1 MKFMGGCKIA
11 KFVKVFSLESFPLYD
26 ILLDCFNHG
35 FIHLLQGK
43 HCILGVSGYAI
54 RRLQMAD
61 LHPIAICIRPS
72 SSEVIQYVH
81 FRLNIQFMIDKVL
94 RAYM

>member
-1 MKFMGGCKIA
+1 M
-11 KFVKVFSLESFPLYD
+11 
-26 ILLDCFNHG
+26 DCVCGWVGLWVDSVCVPNV
-35 FIHLLQGK
+35 QGK

-72 SSEVIQYVH
+72 SVDVIQ
-81 FRLNIQFMIDKVL
+81 
-94 RAYM
+94 